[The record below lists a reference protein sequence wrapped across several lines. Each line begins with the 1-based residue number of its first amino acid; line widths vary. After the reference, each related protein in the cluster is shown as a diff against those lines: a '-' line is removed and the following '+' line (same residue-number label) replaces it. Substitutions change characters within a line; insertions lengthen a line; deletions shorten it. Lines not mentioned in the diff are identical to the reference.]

1 MLFSLG
7 FLSSGPQVVRTIG
20 TFRFMGPTV
29 TRSSVVPDL
38 GISTGVGIE
47 STDEDS
53 GSFLFFAGG
62 RGVYGWPALCFVLGG
77 CEQTPVYLVCPLDI
91 QLKRYYDKYQN

>member
-1 MLFSLG
+1 
-7 FLSSGPQVVRTIG
+7 
-20 TFRFMGPTV
+20 MGPTV

-53 GSFLFFAGG
+53 GSFLFLLGVGVCMAGLLCALSL
-62 RGVYGWPALCFVLGG
+62 GVVNRLLFIWSVLW
-77 CEQTPVYLVCPLDI
+77 TY
-91 QLKRYYDKYQN
+91 N

>member
-1 MLFSLG
+1 MLFPVALFVEFGLVLFLVLFSLG
-7 FLSSGPQVVRTIG
+7 FLSSGPRVVRTIG

-38 GISTGVGIE
+38 GISTGVGNE

-53 GSFLFFAGG
+53 GSFLFLLGVGVCMAGLLC
-62 RGVYGWPALCFVLGG
+62 ALSLG
-77 CEQTPVYLVCPLDI
+77 L
-91 QLKRYYDKYQN
+91 